1 MTNATPTNW
10 VAMDNDAEKIQIA
23 IFRGDEATPS
33 EEFQVDTDGKG
44 MGRLKKKLEK
54 EAESGPVKCVY
65 EAGPCGY
72 ALYRQLQAAGFDCQV
87 IAPSLTPKKP
97 GQHVKT
103 NRLDARRLGVY
114 YRGGQL
120 TPVRIPDEKQEAL
133 RDLLRIRDD
142 VRREL
147 HQGRQRLNGC
157 LLRHGYAYRDGH
169 RWTQKHWAW
178 IKAIRFSEEN
188 LKIVLDEYV
197 SSVEARMEQLAR
209 LDRRIEEV
217 AKEAEYAAKVAAYS
231 VLRGFRTLGA
241 MTIIAEGGD
250 LRQYAGAPEF
260 MGSTG
265 MVPRES
271 STGDRQRRGAI
282 TKTGNGYIRRILIE
296 AAWHYQARAHGGA
309 TIQNRRRNQPEPL
322 LAIAR
327 KADHRLHAKFRKLQ
341 LRYNKKPQVALVAVA
356 RELAGFV
363 WAIGQQIEQ

>member
-1 MTNATPTNW
+1 
-10 VAMDNDAEKIQIA
+10 MDNDAENIQVA
-23 IFRGDEATPS
+23 IFRGDEAAPS
-33 EEFQVDTDGKG
+33 EEFQVGTDGKG

-72 ALYRQLQAAGFDCQV
+72 ALYRQLKTAGYECEV
-87 IAPSLTPKKP
+87 IAPSLTPRKP
-97 GQHVKT
+97 GQQVKT
-103 NRLDARRLGVY
+103 NRLDARRLGIY

-133 RDLLRIRDD
+133 RDLLRARDD

-147 HQGRQRLNGC
+147 HQSRQRLNGC
-157 LLRHGYAYRDGH
+157 LLRHGYRFADGH

-178 IKAIRFSEEN
+178 IKAIRFADEN
-188 LKIVLDEYV
+188 LKMALDEYV
-197 SSVEARMEQLAR
+197 SSVEARIEQLGR
-209 LDRRIEEV
+209 FDRRIEQV
-217 AKEAEYAAKVAAYS
+217 AQEPEYASKVAAYS
-231 VLRGFRTLGA
+231 VLRGFLTLAA
-241 MTIIAEGGD
+241 MTIIAGGGD

-271 STGDRQRRGAI
+271 STGDRQRRGSI
-282 TKTGNGYIRRILIE
+282 TKTGNAYLRRILIE

-309 TIQNRRRNQPEPL
+309 TIQKRRHNQPEPL

-327 KADHRLHAKFRKLQ
+327 RADHRLHGKFRKLQ